1 MPSARRLAR
10 RKPAP
15 TISDREPG
23 RVYRKRVE
31 DPVLGTVLL
40 SWSGTEPRR
49 AHWFNKATGTGG
61 MCPPHYD
68 PERFHQTLGHLL

>member
-10 RKPAP
+10 RKPTP
-15 TISDREPG
+15 TATDREPG
-23 RVYRKRVE
+23 RVYRKKVE

-40 SWSGTEPRR
+40 SWNGTDPRR
-49 AHWFNKATGTGG
+49 ARWFNKATREGG
-61 MCPPHYD
+61 MCSPHYD